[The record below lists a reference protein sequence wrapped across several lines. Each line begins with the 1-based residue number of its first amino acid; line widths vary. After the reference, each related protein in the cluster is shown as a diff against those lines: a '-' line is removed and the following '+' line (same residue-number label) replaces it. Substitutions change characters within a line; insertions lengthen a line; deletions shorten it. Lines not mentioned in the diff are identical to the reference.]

1 MESESGVR
9 QTPGYRGLIAW
20 QRSMDFAEA
29 IFRLSAAFPAE
40 ERFGLT
46 NQIRRASNSI
56 PANIAEG
63 RGRGSPADFAR
74 FLSIA
79 RGSLF
84 EVETH
89 LYLAQRFEFI
99 SAEDVERLIA
109 ETSEIAKLLSGLIR
123 QQRSR

>member
-1 MESESGVR
+1 MAGDTTGS
-9 QTPGYRGLIAW
+9 QLPGYRGLLAW

-29 IFRLSAAFPAE
+29 IFRLSERFPQE

-46 NQIRRASNSI
+46 NQLRRAANSI

-63 RGRGSPADFAR
+63 RGKGSPIDFAR
-74 FLSIA
+74 FLAIS

-89 LYLAQRFEFI
+89 LYLAQRFGYVTPDEV
-99 SAEDVERLIA
+99 DPLIA
-109 ETSEIAKLLSGLIR
+109 HSSEIARLTTGLIR
-123 QQRSR
+123 QQRSL

>member
-1 MESESGVR
+1 MDSESGVG
-9 QTPGYRGLIAW
+9 QTLGYRGLIAW
-20 QRSMDFAEA
+20 QRSMDFAEV

-89 LYLAQRFEFI
+89 LYLAQRFGFV
-99 SAEDVERLIA
+99 SAEDVDRLIA